1 MGLLPSF
8 DEFLRGVSQP
18 LRTEPSSP
26 APGRRSSI
34 SSLCRGLAPT
44 STKRPQHT
52 ERASDLLLEQ
62 GLLQHSWFR
71 PNSRL
76 AQRAFDHVKDLSRD
90 QLHDLYWH
98 VDPDRALYGAAS
110 AVKAPTP
117 AVRPVSMSLNKW
129 QQQQQHKCV
138 ETERRDRARRCQ
150 HISHAGTCELANL
163 MAEEGDV
170 AECLDLR
177 SVPKPNKTKSSSKAP
192 GKDDQLEAS
201 IAMQHLSGIVVRSE
215 HAGRLVAERRI
226 AELEDHI
233 RRLEASS
240 QSPLQDSPA
249 LRKRGHDCDAHAH
262 SAKRQ
267 RLPPSPSLSPCL
279 TQSPPRT
286 THAPLTQRQIV
297 EA

>member
-1 MGLLPSF
+1 MGSLPCF
-8 DEFLRGVSQP
+8 QEFLRGASQP
-18 LRTEPSSP
+18 LRTELSSP
-26 APGRRSSI
+26 ASGRGSSI
-34 SSLCRGLAPT
+34 SSPCRELTPV
-44 STKRPQHT
+44 STKRPQDT
-52 ERASDLLLEQ
+52 ERPNHLLLEQ
-62 GLLQHSWFR
+62 GLSQHSWFR
-71 PNSRL
+71 PHSRL
-76 AQRAFDHVKDLSRD
+76 AQRALDHVKDLSRD
-90 QLHDLYWH
+90 QLHNLYWQ

-117 AVRPVSMSLNKW
+117 AARPAGMPLTKW

-150 HISHAGTCELANL
+150 HISHAGTCELANI
-163 MAEEGDV
+163 MAEQGDV

-177 SVPKPNKTKSSSKAP
+177 SVVKPNKTKSSSKAP

-215 HAGRLVAERRI
+215 HAGRVAAERKVAELQERV
-226 AELEDHI
+226 
-233 RRLEASS
+233 RRLEA
-240 QSPLQDSPA
+240 QSYAGLQDSPA
-249 LRKRGHDCDAHAH
+249 LRKRPHNFDTHAH

-279 TQSPPRT
+279 TQSPSST
-286 THAPLTQRQIV
+286 IGGHLTQRRII